1 MKLQSPAVV
10 DEEGVS
16 LSNLAIVVEVET
28 GNVIAMVYKADV
40 NVDRGLSRSRALR
53 IQFWPELITSSE
65 ESNDKV

>member
-16 LSNLAIVVEVET
+16 LSNLAVVVEVEP
-28 GNVIAMVYKADV
+28 GNVIAMVYKAGV
-40 NVDRGLSRSRALR
+40 NVDWGLSRSRALG
-53 IQFWPELITSSE
+53 IQFWPELIASSE